1 MTILDKFRLD
11 GRVAVV
17 ADAETTTGAAFSAA
31 LAQAG
36 ADVVVAGSAAGRLD
50 EAAHAVRSADRKAVT
65 IQFDVTDPEACAALV
80 SRAIDEFGRID
91 VLVNNAEVGF
101 ASAAY
106 GENVAQFNAVLDTNL
121 NGAYWLARA
130 CGRVMQ
136 PGSSIVNISSVL
148 AITTTGLPH
157 AAFSASKSALIG
169 LTRDLAQQW
178 GSRKGIRVN
187 AIAPGFFSGA
197 IGGGYTDSYFEQN
210 SHRLILGRT
219 GHLGELSSTLIWLAS
234 DAGGYVTGQTLAVD
248 GGVSIT

>member
-11 GRVAVV
+11 GRVAIV
-17 ADAETTTGAAFSAA
+17 ADAETATGVTFAAA

-36 ADVVVAGSAAGRLD
+36 ADVVVAGRNAGNLD
-50 EAAHAVRSADRKAVT
+50 NAAHAVRSADRKAVT
-65 IQFDVTDPEACAALV
+65 IEFDITDPKACTALV
-80 SRAIDEFGRID
+80 NSTIDEFGRVDI
-91 VLVNNAEVGF
+91 LANNAEVGST
-101 ASAAY
+101 SAAI
-106 GENVAQFNAVLDTNL
+106 GENVAQFKAVLDTNL

-136 PGSSIVNISSVL
+136 PGSSIVNVSSVL

-178 GSRKGIRVN
+178 GTRKGIRVN
-187 AIAPGFFSGA
+187 AIAPGFFSRA
-197 IGGGYTDSYFEQN
+197 IGSGYTDSYFEKN
-210 SHRLILGRT
+210 SHRLVLGRT
-219 GHLGELSSTLIWLAS
+219 GHLDELASTLIWLAS
-234 DAGGYVTGQTLAVD
+234 DAGGYLTGQTLAVD

>member
-1 MTILDKFRLD
+1 MTILDMFRLD
-11 GRVAVV
+11 GRVAIV
-17 ADAETTTGAAFSAA
+17 ADAETATGVAFAAA

-36 ADVVVAGSAAGRLD
+36 ADVVVAGRTAGRLD
-50 EAAHAVRSADRKAVT
+50 DAAHAVRSADRKAVT
-65 IQFDVTDPEACAALV
+65 VEFDVTDPDACTALV
-80 SRAIDEFGRID
+80 NSATDEFGRID
-91 VLVNNAEVGF
+91 ILVNNAEVGTG
-101 ASAAY
+101 AAI
-106 GENVAQFNAVLDTNL
+106 GEDVGEFKAVLDTNL

-148 AITTTGLPH
+148 AITTTGVPH

-178 GSRKGIRVN
+178 GTRKGIRVN

-197 IGGGYTDSYFEQN
+197 IGSEYTDGYFEHN

-219 GHLGELSSTLIWLAS
+219 GQLGELASALLWLAS